1 MSQIIFN
8 YKGNNYLIQCQIK
21 EKMTSVI
28 EGFYNKSLVTRGT
41 VYFLCNGDLLNIE
54 ITEDKIRPNEQNQKI
69 VLVYDINDQ
78 NNDTIVKSNE
88 IICKTCKENSKI
100 AVDNYHIILFGCK
113 NGHKIDNIKFNEFAQ
128 TQYINL
134 SKIICD
140 VCKERN
146 KGNSYKKQFYRCL
159 TCKGN
164 ICLMCKESHSSEHYL
179 INYDQKNYICERH
192 GEFYHSYCYSCNMN
206 MCTSCESM
214 HQQHVIESFGTMMK
228 DRNALIAA
236 NEKLRLE
243 IEQTNKIISDIIVK
257 LNKVKENLGIYYE
270 IHKSIM
276 TNNNKFRNYEI
287 LFNINEFSNNSINK
301 DLENIIKEK
310 NFIHQI
316 NNIMNIYN
324 KMETYSEK
332 TESGAESEFTLLNEN
347 NNNDNMNNNNNII
360 NNSPPQNNNNLSKST
375 SKITKQEEK
384 PNENEFK
391 KQRSAII
398 NLANEMKNVLL
409 EDIINKRPIIS
420 ELLDIKE
427 LIKSYKEGSSEINI
441 IKLITDK
448 YKNYREVR
456 QNGNSFYT
464 CFIYSLF
471 EFISLNRKK
480 ELYEKIVE
488 KIINSKDL
496 IINNQYDWDFL
507 KDSYDMFLNE
517 FNTCFEKSLITSKT
531 GRNYLDEL
539 FKNEEKYNYLN
550 HFIHFCISAFLK
562 ENRILYENYVD
573 DDYEKFIEKIEEVGN
588 ECGEIEVIACANFFD
603 IGIKIEYL
611 YPTMNKVSKYP
622 ENKKSDEI
630 FINILFRPDHY
641 DILYK

>member
-1 MSQIIFN
+1 
-8 YKGNNYLIQCQIK
+8 
-21 EKMTSVI
+21 
-28 EGFYNKSLVTRGT
+28 
-41 VYFLCNGDLLNIE
+41 
-54 ITEDKIRPNEQNQKI
+54 
-69 VLVYDINDQ
+69 
-78 NNDTIVKSNE
+78 
-88 IICKTCKENSKI
+88 
-100 AVDNYHIILFGCK
+100 
-113 NGHKIDNIKFNEFAQ
+113 
-128 TQYINL
+128 
-134 SKIICD
+134 
-140 VCKERN
+140 
-146 KGNSYKKQFYRCL
+146 
-159 TCKGN
+159 
-164 ICLMCKESHSSEHYL
+164 
-179 INYDQKNYICERH
+179 
-192 GEFYHSYCYSCNMN
+192 
-206 MCTSCESM
+206 
-214 HQQHVIESFGTMMK
+214 
-228 DRNALIAA
+228 
-236 NEKLRLE
+236 
-243 IEQTNKIISDIIVK
+243 
-257 LNKVKENLGIYYE
+257 
-270 IHKSIM
+270 M

-324 KMETYSEK
+324 KMEETYSEK
-332 TESGAESEFTLLNEN
+332 TESGTESEFTLLNEN
-347 NNNDNMNNNNNII
+347 NNNDNINNNNNII

-375 SKITKQEEK
+375 DKITKQEEEEK

-517 FNTCFEKSLITSKT
+517 FNTCFGKSLITSKT

-562 ENRILYENYVD
+562 ENRILYECYVD